1 MTQETFSAGAQV
13 RLKSDPGRIGVLT
26 GNQRERA
33 GTIMYHVAFPEGKSF
48 QPEYELEIITDDN
61 SDPYTLLKE
70 GRFGRVTDLR
80 RNLSHIHLSG
90 RLANLVYS
98 MDTTNTDFYAYQF
111 KPVLSF
117 LESPS
122 NGLLIAD
129 EVGLGKTIESGLIW
143 TELRA
148 RYDARRLLVVCPAM
162 LREKWRDELRDRFG
176 VDAEIM
182 NASELLSE
190 LRRNKNEIPDGK
202 GIVCSMQGLRPPK
215 GWWEDEGNQNSPRR
229 ALVRYLDEQS
239 ESEPFIDLLIVDE
252 AHYMR
257 NPESQTA
264 RLGQM
269 LRNIAEHVVL
279 LSATPINLH
288 SDDLYHLLN
297 LVDPDSF
304 DNKEVFPQVLAAN
317 EPLQRARELALDM
330 RTGPDEIKTLLQEAR
345 EHPLLASNRQLKD
358 LVEEDITSEMLSRK
372 AGRIHLAN
380 RLEKINL
387 LRHAVSRTRK
397 AEVTE
402 LRVVRDPKTEF
413 VDLSETEWDFYQNVT
428 RAIRQY
434 AMTADIN
441 EGFLL
446 ASPQRQVSSCMYAA
460 AKAWQTRQKVSAE
473 LLYEDLGLIR
483 EDKDDIS
490 PLIEHLV
497 RDVLPSVELD
507 ELRANDSKYER
518 FREVLL
524 DYLNTNSKEK
534 VIVFSY
540 FRGTLS
546 YLAERL
552 LEEGVKNQVLVGG
565 MRRTKQ
571 DVIDDF
577 REDDTIRVL
586 LSSEVASE
594 GVDLQF
600 CRVLVNYDLP
610 WNPMKVEQRIGR
622 IDRIGQESDKI
633 NIWNLCYANTIDHR
647 IQERLFERLDIFRRA
662 LGGLEAILGDEIKS
676 LTSDLLSRELTDE
689 EQNRRIEQTAI
700 AVENKRKIEAQLE
713 EQASHLIAHGGYIL
727 EQVQAAHEFKK
738 RITEQ
743 DLISYVKDYLDK
755 YSQGLYQFL
764 QPDPDALM
772 FNIKLSSRTAV
783 ALEEFIRE
791 KKLHGQTRLATGEE
805 VRCQFINKVGRSK
818 QRIEPISQFHPLIR
832 FISQD
837 LRNRNEAFYPLVA
850 ITVPGGRSGGV
861 SPGHYAFSVS
871 LWTFAGLGVE
881 EDLRARAVALSN
893 NDMLDSDVS
902 WDLVNTA
909 RVNGKDWL
917 SVINEVN
924 AQVLEQAIDDCGIR
938 LEQDF
943 NTTSRERKNENADR
957 VSFQIQSAE
966 RHRDRQLNTH
976 YEVLEKLRSRGNHR
990 LIPARQ
996 GLIRNV
1002 KERFDVQVEKLRNK
1016 AELGCA
1022 QFDVCIGVIS
1032 VE

>member
-460 AKAWQTRQKVSAE
+460 AKAWHTRQKVSAE

-490 PLIEHLV
+490 PLIEYLV

-507 ELRANDSKYER
+507 DLRANDSKYER

-676 LTSDLLSRELTDE
+676 LTSDLLSRELSDE